1 MRVLHLV
8 DPRHAPWSV
17 LAGVRGVMASEPSIE
32 HVVVLLGGSTAGMRA
47 ETAGLGWRVRIAPPL
62 RDPMLARSV
71 LSRWV
76 RTAGPFDVIH
86 AWSSDAAALATVV
99 CPETPLVADVFE
111 SPTRAVAGGGV
122 LAVAGA
128 VRFVDAWC
136 AESWGMSGGGGVAVG
151 APDAPPTDASVG
163 DAIRTELGI
172 TPGMCVLVANSE
184 PGRTVDAM
192 LAMYIVGVL
201 SERGLSATV
210 IVPPDATGLDRA
222 HRFAACHMDRWC
234 ARMSDRPAWELLSIA
249 DGVVV
254 AERPP
259 CDGRRRSESILTT
272 ALWAGRLGLPVI
284 APRTERMEAVLGE
297 GVEWVEPG
305 DRLGFVRAA
314 ARVLEAR
321 RGERGVG
328 APAGAPGPACP
339 DLYRLCGLV
348 NA

>member
-1 MRVLHLV
+1 M
-8 DPRHAPWSV
+8 
-17 LAGVRGVMASEPSIE
+17 AGVRGVIDSEPSIE
-32 HVVVLLGGSTAGMRA
+32 HVVVLLGGSTAAHRA
-47 ETAGLGWRVRIAPPL
+47 ERAGVRLRHRIAPPL
-62 RDPMLARSV
+62 RDAMLARSV

-76 RTAGPFDVIH
+76 RSAGPFDVVH

-99 CPETPLVADVFE
+99 CPESPLVADVFE
-111 SPTRAVAGGGV
+111 SPIREVAGGGM
-122 LAVAGA
+122 LAAAGA

-136 AESWGMSGGGGVAVG
+136 AESWGAGGMSDGGGVAVG
-151 APDAPPTDASVG
+151 APEAPPTDASVG
-163 DAIRTELGI
+163 DAIRAELGI

-272 ALWAGRLGLPVI
+272 ALWAERMGLPVI

-314 ARVLEAR
+314 AWVLEAR
-321 RGERGVG
+321 KGARRIN
-328 APAGAPGPACP
+328 APARAHGRGCA